1 MWLFKGHLLS
11 GISRRVR
18 TSFATWWITQP
29 NGDRMER
36 AVVFR
41 QEQCDLQGPFEIAT
55 IMQDHRVPT
64 LKLEPSIHTPPKPF

>member
-1 MWLFKGHLLS
+1 
-11 GISRRVR
+11 
-18 TSFATWWITQP
+18 
-29 NGDRMER
+29 MER

-64 LKLEPSIHTPPKPF
+64 LKPEPSVHTPPRPF